1 MITVLALVVLAVVV
15 TLLAPFLLTRGA
27 WWLHHPQIALRS
39 WLAALIVAAGSL
51 LLSVGIAAVIVAS
64 NAHLHGL
71 GAPAAG
77 LFAWCGLGVAG
88 GVAALL
94 VANAEPISAAKHRT
108 DVAVTL
114 LVARSTVRVERIGGQ
129 EVAYLR
135 TADPI
140 ACSTAD
146 GRVLISTGVEDA
158 MPRGCVRAVI
168 EHERAHVRGRH
179 DLIARVAALNAA
191 AFPRLRTA
199 REFRR
204 TVALLIELVADD
216 AAARVCGPATVC
228 NALTLMDHID
238 PNPGLALRATRLAGA
253 PVKTWPH
260 RRRLAPLVRSR

>member
-15 TLLAPFLLTRGA
+15 TLLAPFLFTRGT
-27 WWLHHPQIALRS
+27 WWLRHPQIALRS
-39 WLAALIVAAGSL
+39 WMTALIVAAGSL
-51 LLSVGIAAVIVAS
+51 LLSVGMAAVMVAS

-94 VANAEPISAAKHRT
+94 AANVEPISAAKRRT

-114 LVARSTVRVERIGGQ
+114 LVARSTARTEHIGGH
-129 EVAYLR
+129 EVAYLN

-146 GRVLISTGVEDA
+146 GRVLISTGVENA
-158 MPRGCVRAVI
+158 MPPACVRAVI
-168 EHERAHVRGRH
+168 EHERAHVLGRH
-179 DLIARVAALNAA
+179 DIIGRVAALNAA

-204 TVALLIELVADD
+204 AVALLIELVADD

-228 NALTLMDHID
+228 NALTLMDRID
-238 PNPGLALRATRLAGA
+238 PDPGLELRAARLAA
-253 PVKTWPH
+253 SPVKSWPH
-260 RRRLAPLVRSR
+260 RRHLAPTLRSR

>member
-15 TLLAPFLLTRGA
+15 TLLAPIILTRGA
-27 WWLHHPQIALRS
+27 WWLHRPQLALRF
-39 WLAALIVAAGSL
+39 WLGALTIAANSL
-51 LLSVGIAAVIVAS
+51 LLSVGIAAVIVAT
-64 NAHLHGL
+64 NTHTHGI

-94 VANAEPISAAKHRT
+94 AANAEPISAAKRRT
-108 DVAVTL
+108 DVAVTI
-114 LVARSTVRVERIGGQ
+114 LVARSTARVEHIGGHD
-129 EVAYLR
+129 VAYLN

-146 GRVLISTGVEDA
+146 GRVLISTGVENA
-158 MPRGCVRAVI
+158 MPPACVRAVI
-168 EHERAHVRGRH
+168 EHERAHVLGRH
-179 DLIARVAALNAA
+179 DLIGRVAALNAA

-228 NALTLMDHID
+228 NALTLMDRID
-238 PNPGLALRATRLAGA
+238 ANPGLELRAARLAA
-253 PVKTWPH
+253 SPVKSWPH
-260 RRRLAPLVRSR
+260 RRHLAPVLRSR